1 MKRNAREDEDGDD
14 GRDAQEA
21 LVSEAYRTAE
31 ADTGLLTGV
40 RESSLIVQAGKK
52 GSRII
57 ASHAASA
64 QHRRALA
71 EPRLQKLNDAH

>member
-57 ASHAASA
+57 ASHASQRPAPPST
-64 QHRRALA
+64 RRA
-71 EPRLQKLNDAH
+71 ETSKVE